1 VTVLA
6 FLLAAYVVELLRYRE
21 AAVAEVTLGSGG
33 LVLGTVVT
41 FVQAI
46 KFFTL
51 EMILAL
57 GVWISGWTIAD
68 TADELL
74 GWFDKYDD
82 STDDEGTQKQSPF
95 ARDAT
100 GTSILFDLIFHSVTA
115 VYSLFVLSSIMVGG
129 YIFAFVF
136 ASFGGPLGN
145 CDLSSADAA
154 DYSKDGVLFVDGL
167 LPNLNQGTLQEC
179 KDNMKLMFKALDVS
193 GDGYIDRCEDAK
205 FLKASGA
212 SDDYAL
218 NYPGSASLYELQNM
232 CYMIVP
238 DAYEEMPDMFTQI
251 LNALTGWLGGDH
263 HHHEH
268 SHDDDADSA

>member
-1 VTVLA
+1 M
-6 FLLAAYVVELLRYRE
+6 
-21 AAVAEVTLGSGG
+21 
-33 LVLGTVVT
+33 T

-82 STDDEGTQKQSPF
+82 HTDNEGTEKRSPF
-95 ARDAT
+95 SRDADGT
-100 GTSILFDLIFHSVTA
+100 GILYDLIFHSVTA

-129 YIFAFVF
+129 YVFAFVF
-136 ASFGGPLGN
+136 ASFGGPLNN
-145 CDLSSADAA
+145 CDLSEANAA
-154 DYSKDGVLFVDGL
+154 TYSNNGTLFVDGII
-167 LPNLNQGTLQEC
+167 PNLNQGTLQEC
-179 KDNMKLMFKALDVS
+179 KDNMKLLFKAIDVS
-193 GDGYIDRCEDAK
+193 GDGYVDQCEDAK

-218 NYPGSASLYELQNM
+218 TYPGSASLYELQSY

-238 DAYEEMPDMFTQI
+238 DAYEEMPDFFSQIVSMFAGI
-251 LNALTGWLGGDH
+251 FGGK
-263 HHHEH
+263 HEH
-268 SHDDDADSA
+268 THDDDNADDVNTQ